1 MDLAFKNSDGKR
13 DPILTLA
20 IFAVVVVLLKVLA
33 NGVSFTV
40 MGAPVSF
47 GSIDGGLVGAI
58 LTPTLGAAVAH
69 RYTDKHFEDKN
80 NNGIDDKLEDQP
92 K

>member
-20 IFAVVVVLLKVLA
+20 IISVIVVLLKVLGS
-33 NGVSFTV
+33 GVTFNFG
-40 MGAPVSF
+40 GAPVSF
-47 GSIDGGLVGAI
+47 GTIDGGLVGAI

-80 NNGIDDKLEDQP
+80 NNGIDDKLEGDV

>member
-20 IFAVVVVLLKVLA
+20 IFAVVVVLLKVLVS
-33 NGVSFTV
+33 GVTV
-40 MGAPVSF
+40 TIGGHPMDFGA
-47 GSIDGGLVGAI
+47 IDGGLVGAI

-80 NNGIDDKLEDQP
+80 NNGIDDKLEGEV

>member
-1 MDLAFKNSDGKR
+1 MDLAFKNSDGRR

-20 IFAVVVVLLKVLA
+20 IFATVIVLLKVLVS
-33 NGVSFTV
+33 GVTFHITG
-40 MGAPVSF
+40 MPVDF
-47 GSIDGGLVGAI
+47 GTIDGGLVGAI

-80 NNGIDDKLEDQP
+80 NNGIDDKLEDLKP
-92 K
+92 

>member
-13 DPILTLA
+13 DPILTIA
-20 IFAVVVVLLKVLA
+20 IFAVAIVLLKVLVS
-33 NGVSFTV
+33 GVTFHV
-40 MGAPVSF
+40 GGQLVSF
-47 GSIDGGLVGAI
+47 GVIDGGLVGAI

-69 RYTDKHFEDKN
+69 RYTDKKFEDKN
-80 NNGIDDKLEDQP
+80 NNGIDDKLEGDL